1 MRYIAI
7 MILGLLLLACSD
19 PEPNVQPK
27 KEPTVEVPAKVPTEA
42 PEVPTVIEVPELIT
56 EPEPPALIK
65 EDIVRN
71 EYQETDASKL
81 TGLQSLKYDL
91 YFRQSMKWHMPYL
104 DWQWLKAQCWQE
116 SRFNP
121 KAVSPVGAGGVCQFM
136 PGTWDEVPDAMKEG
150 REVWDARTN
159 IEAAAWYDNRM
170 YNFWKSPRPMQD
182 RINLMLA
189 SYNAGAGNLHKS
201 QIKCNDPSLYHEI
214 IVCLPDITGHHAKE
228 PIDYVEK
235 INGFKEQLHF

>member
-1 MRYIAI
+1 
-7 MILGLLLLACSD
+7 MILGCS
-19 PEPNVQPK
+19 EP
-27 KEPTVEVPAKVPTEA
+27 KEPATPIKEEVKPVEVKPDATEG
-42 PEVPTVIEVPELIT
+42 PEALQLSAVVEVE
-56 EPEPPALIK
+56 EPSSLIK
-65 EDIVRN
+65 EDIVRDT
-71 EYQETDASKL
+71 YQITDASKL
-81 TGLQSLKYDL
+81 TGLQAIKYDL

-104 DWQWLKAQCWQE
+104 DWHWLKAQCWQE

-136 PGTWDEVPDAMKEG
+136 PGTWTDVPEAIREG

-201 QIKCNDPSLYHEI
+201 QIKCGDPSLYDDI
-214 IVCLPDITGHHAKE
+214 IVCLPDITGHHAAE
-228 PIDYVEK
+228 PIDYVKK
-235 INGFKEQLHF
+235 IAGYKGQLQF